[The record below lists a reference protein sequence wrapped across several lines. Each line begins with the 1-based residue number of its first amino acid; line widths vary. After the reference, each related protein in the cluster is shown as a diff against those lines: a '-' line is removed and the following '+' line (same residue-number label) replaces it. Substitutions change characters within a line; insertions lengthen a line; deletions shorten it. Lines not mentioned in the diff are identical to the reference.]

1 MAHISTAPDPHLLTR
16 EAAEALRRTWIA
28 VAIAGA
34 ISIVCGV
41 IILSI
46 DWSLDDLAIFAGAV
60 FIFEGLVLAL
70 SPPYDGRSR
79 TPGVIAGIAG
89 IIAGIAIMV
98 WPEPSLLVLA
108 IFIGAWILA
117 AGIINIVG
125 AFANRHVQYW
135 WIYLILGLFEVPL
148 GIWALRRPAV
158 TLAVTVLAIGIW
170 AIVVGIMRLV
180 IAFEL
185 RNLPERVDKLL
196 AEADAE
202 PGVPTGTI
210 GETADELERLV
221 SLRDRGV
228 ITEEDYKVLKARAL
242 GV

>member
-1 MAHISTAPDPHLLTR
+1 MAHMSTAPDPHLLTR

-79 TPGVIAGIAG
+79 TPGAIAGIAG

-117 AGIINIVG
+117 SGIINIVG
-125 AFANRHVQYW
+125 
-135 WIYLILGLFEVPL
+135 WI
-148 GIWALRRPAV
+148 
-158 TLAVTVLAIGIW
+158 
-170 AIVVGIMRLV
+170 IVGLV
-180 IAFEL
+180 II
-185 RNLPERVDKLL
+185 ERWTRC
-196 AEADAE
+196 
-202 PGVPTGTI
+202 GNQQRRR
-210 GETADELERLV
+210 DELQHV
-221 SLRDRGV
+221 AGLR
-228 ITEEDYKVLKARAL
+228 AAL
-242 GV
+242 W